1 MAKPTNRFVRVA
13 QIAYELS
20 KKTLPLYA
28 HLKSPHHYTLP
39 QLNACV
45 LLMFYLDFSYRDM
58 ELWLDATESICAV
71 LELTKIPS
79 YSTLC
84 RAVHRW
90 RKAGLDALQRTLL
103 DELNVQEEIIAVD
116 TTGYR
121 PTQASVHYL
130 ARSGRTYAHFIKGG
144 YAVGAHSLLILGS
157 RYGVGPGADTA
168 FLEPLRR
175 QAQRYGQTHN
185 GQATW
190 LLLGDAGLDGVTA
203 RASDLIP
210 PIRRG
215 GRAPRGTRAA
225 RGELVAA
232 ARLAGVFGQRWKCET
247 VHSVIKRKFG
257 DTIRARKACHRRCE
271 PLVKGLI
278 YNIHVL

>member
-1 MAKPTNRFVRVA
+1 MAKPHNRFVRVA
-13 QIAYELS
+13 QIAYALS

-58 ELWLDATESICAV
+58 ELWLDATESVAAV

-90 RKAGLDALQRTLL
+90 RVAGLDALQRTLL
-103 DELNVQEEIIAVD
+103 DEVHVQEECIALD
-116 TTGYR
+116 TTGFR
-121 PTQASVHYL
+121 PTQASLHYL
-130 ARSGRTYAHFIKGG
+130 ARSGRTYLHFIKGG
-144 YAVGAHSLLILGS
+144 YAVGTHSLLVLGS
-157 RYGVGPGADTA
+157 VYGLGPGADTPY
-168 FLEPLRR
+168 LEPLRQ
-175 QAQRYGQTHN
+175 QARRYGRTVN
-185 GQATW
+185 GRSQVLW
-190 LLLGDAGLDGVTA
+190 LGDAGFDGVTA

-210 PIRRG
+210 AIRRG
-215 GRAPRGTRAA
+215 GKAPTGQRRART
-225 RGELVAA
+225 ELVAA
-232 ARLAGVFGQRWKCET
+232 ARLAGVYGQRWKCET
-247 VHSVIKRKFG
+247 VHSVMKRKFG
-257 DTIRARKACHRRCE
+257 DTIRARKPSHRRRE

-278 YNIHVL
+278 YNLHVL